1 MPRGITLSGGPWSCH
16 LPPPPPCPSL
26 NPPRPP
32 PRRALLCPLRILPRR
47 RRRRVLHS
55 RRPLVLRV
63 RGNSCLASVH
73 NTAAAADDAVLVAAV
88 VLVPVAVVV
97 LVKIGPVATD
107 RGLGVDSVESVPSP
121 VSQWTVESGLPPSL
135 SPEVCFFVVQE
146 KSIACWGWVSPP
158 RSAIAFVGLWSW
170 TVAFGLGAGDLFI
183 LSSKSS
189 SLVIMFPRTV
199 ATSLRC
205 RRKTLPPSILRSN
218 TARLSDPMQAGQQV
232 CS

>member
-1 MPRGITLSGGPWSCH
+1 MPRGITLSGGPWSCY
-16 LPPPPPCPSL
+16 LPPPPPRPPL

-32 PRRALLCPLRILPRR
+32 PRRALLCPLRILP

-135 SPEVCFFVVQE
+135 TLSRGLFFRSPGKIDRLLGLGLGFAA
-146 KSIACWGWVSPP
+146 S
-158 RSAIAFVGLWSW
+158 IAFVGLWSW